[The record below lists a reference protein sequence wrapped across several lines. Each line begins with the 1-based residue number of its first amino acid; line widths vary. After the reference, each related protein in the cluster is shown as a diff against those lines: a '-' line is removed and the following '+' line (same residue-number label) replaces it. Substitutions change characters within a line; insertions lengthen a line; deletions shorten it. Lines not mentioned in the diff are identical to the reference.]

1 MIRSSSSV
9 MISSESSI
17 TKIAVEQAHVKRLFI
32 IFAISFIAVHQV
44 VISFVDPESII
55 IDNID
60 NTKEAARKQQKT
72 VQYYFDNFGVKQV
85 QEGNEEENEKMRVVI
100 SSMEEYM
107 QNWIDKYDHLEKLKE
122 RW

>member
-9 MISSESSI
+9 MSSESTI

-44 VISFVDPESII
+44 IISIIDPEILV
-55 IDNID
+55 DNID
-60 NTKEAARKQQKT
+60 NTKEARKQQKS
-72 VQYYFDNFGVKQV
+72 VQYYLDNFGVKQV

-107 QNWIDKYDHLEKLKE
+107 QNWIDKYDHLEKVKE

>member
-1 MIRSSSSV
+1 M
-9 MISSESSI
+9 MSSESTI

-32 IFAISFIAVHQV
+32 IFAVSFIAVHQV
-44 VISFVDPESII
+44 IISIIDPESII
-55 IDNID
+55 LIDNID
-60 NTKEAARKQQKT
+60 NTKETRKQQKT
-72 VQYYFDNFGVKQV
+72 KTVQYYLDNFGVKQV

>member
-1 MIRSSSSV
+1 M
-9 MISSESSI
+9 SSESTI

-44 VISFVDPESII
+44 VISIIDTESII
-55 IDNID
+55 LVDKINDA
-60 NTKEAARKQQKT
+60 KEARKQRKT
-72 VQYYFDNFGVKQV
+72 VQYYLDNFGVKQV

>member
-1 MIRSSSSV
+1 MSSDST
-9 MISSESSI
+9 I
-17 TKIAVEQAHVKRLFI
+17 TKIAVEQTQNDIKKLFI

-44 VISFVDPESII
+44 VISLIDSESII
-55 IDNID
+55 LIDNID
-60 NTKEAARKQQKT
+60 DTKEARNRKQQSKT
-72 VQYYFDNFGVKQV
+72 VQYYLDNFGVKQV

-107 QNWIDKYDHLEKLKE
+107 QNWIDKYDHLEKLKQ

>member
-9 MISSESSI
+9 MSSESTI

-44 VISFVDPESII
+44 VISIIDTESII
-55 IDNID
+55 LVDKINDA
-60 NTKEAARKQQKT
+60 KEARKQRKT
-72 VQYYFDNFGVKQV
+72 VQYYLDNFGVKQV

-107 QNWIDKYDHLEKLKE
+107 QNWIDKYDHLEKLKQK
-122 RW
+122 W

>member
-1 MIRSSSSV
+1 M
-9 MISSESSI
+9 SSESTI

-44 VISFVDPESII
+44 VISFVDPEIFV
-55 IDNID
+55 DNID

>member
-1 MIRSSSSV
+1 M
-9 MISSESSI
+9 SSESTI

-60 NTKEAARKQQKT
+60 NTKEAARKQKT

-107 QNWIDKYDHLEKLKE
+107 QNWIDKYDHLEKLKQK
-122 RW
+122 W

>member
-1 MIRSSSSV
+1 

-32 IFAISFIAVHQV
+32 IFAVSFIAVHQV

-60 NTKEAARKQQKT
+60 NTKEAARKQQNT